1 MVQQLIEKLEA
12 KQNLT
17 QAEASA
23 LMKGLLSG
31 AVGEDDIV
39 TLLAAFNKKG
49 ATAEE
54 LTGLAEVMRA
64 KAQETL
70 EAAGVK
76 VDSLG
81 SGGGGELLDTCGT
94 GGDGRGTFN
103 VSTAAAVVAA
113 GAGARVA
120 KHGNR
125 SISSRSGS
133 ADVLEALGVKLD
145 LPLDRIPQCLEE
157 VGLVFLFA
165 PRLHLA
171 MKHVQPA
178 RRRMKV
184 KTVFNL
190 LGPLTNPLGAKAQL
204 LGVYETGLTEKIANV
219 LGGLGS
225 SRALVVSAPE
235 GPKRGS
241 GGLDEISTAGPT
253 QVSELAGG
261 QVETRNV
268 EPEAFGLA
276 RARTEDFQGGDGKR
290 NAEIMTGIL
299 SGEKSPMRD
308 WVLANTSAALV
319 AAGKAADFAQGT
331 ALAAEAL
338 DSGRARKTLEALVAF
353 TRKHAG

>member
-1 MVQQLIEKLEA
+1 MAQKLFEKLEA
-12 KQNLT
+12 KQDLT
-17 QAEASA
+17 RAEAAA
-23 LMKGLLSG
+23 LMEGLLSG

-39 TLLAAFNKKG
+39 TLLTAFNDKG
-49 ATAEE
+49 ATSEE

-103 VSTAAAVVAA
+103 VSTAAAIVAA
-113 GAGARVA
+113 GAGAPVA

-219 LGGLGS
+219 LAGLGS
-225 SRALVVSAPE
+225 RRALVVCGAE
-235 GPKRGS
+235 NM
-241 GGLDEISTAGPT
+241 DEISTAGPT
-253 QVSELAGG
+253 QVSELRYGN
-261 QVETRNV
+261 VETRNV

-276 RARTEDFQGGDGKR
+276 RARDEDFQGGDGKR

-308 WVLANTSAALV
+308 WVLANSSAALV
-319 AAGKAADFAQGT
+319 TAGKAADFAQGT
-331 ALAAEAL
+331 TLAAEAL
-338 DSGRARKTLEALVAF
+338 DSGRATKVLKSLVSY
-353 TRKHAG
+353 TGRHSSG

>member
-1 MVQQLIEKLEA
+1 MINRFLEKLA
-12 KQNLT
+12 ARQSLT
-17 QAEASA
+17 QSEASA
-23 LMKGLLSG
+23 LMEGLLSG
-31 AVGEDDIV
+31 GVAEDDIV
-39 TLLAAFNKKG
+39 TLLTAFNEKG

-70 EAAGVK
+70 EVAGVK

-133 ADVLEALGVKLD
+133 GDVLEALGVKLD
-145 LPLDRIPQCLEE
+145 LPLDRILPCLEE

-235 GPKRGS
+235 G
-241 GGLDEISTAGPT
+241 LDEISTAGPT

-276 RARTEDFQGGDGKR
+276 RARAEDFQGGDGKR
-290 NAEIMTGIL
+290 NAEIMVGIL
-299 SGEKSPMRD
+299 SGVKSPMRD